1 MQFQIDGDR
10 LWNTLT
16 EMGQVGREQRGVNRL
31 ALNDADK
38 DARDLF
44 TGWLMEEGLEVKVDN
59 IGNIFGVRKGT
70 DPSLLPVMVGS
81 HLDTVREAGVFDGA
95 LGVLSGLEIIR
106 VLNQGDIDTERA
118 LAVAAFTN
126 EEGARFQPDMMGSM
140 VFTGQLDVETAWAAV
155 DDDGVTVKDELKRI
169 GYLGTDEIEAGCYFE
184 LHVEQGPVL
193 VV

>member
-10 LWNTLT
+10 LWNILT
-16 EMGQVGREQRGVNRL
+16 EMGQIGREQRGVNRL

-44 TGWLMEEGLEVKVDN
+44 TGWLREEGLDVKVDN

-70 DPSLLPVMVGS
+70 DPSQLPVVVGS
-81 HLDTVREAGVFDGA
+81 HLDTVREAGIFDGV

-106 VLNQGDIDTERA
+106 VLNQRDIDTDRA

-126 EEGARFQPDMMGSM
+126 EEGARFQPDMRARG
-140 VFTGQLDVETAWAAV
+140 
-155 DDDGVTVKDELKRI
+155 
-169 GYLGTDEIEAGCYFE
+169 
-184 LHVEQGPVL
+184 
-193 VV
+193 